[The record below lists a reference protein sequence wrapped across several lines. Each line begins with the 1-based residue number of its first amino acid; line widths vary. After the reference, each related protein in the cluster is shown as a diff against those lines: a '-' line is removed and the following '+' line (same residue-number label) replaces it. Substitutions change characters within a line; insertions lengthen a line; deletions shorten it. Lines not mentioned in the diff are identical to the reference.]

1 MSMGILWVQMWVDL
15 SPWERPD
22 YEGKDQLA
30 RGKNWYFSP
39 SLGRTNSRGEG
50 PTHEG
55 KDQLVRGKTIGAF

>member
-1 MSMGILWVQMWVDL
+1 MGILWVQMRVDL

-30 RGKNWYFSP
+30 RGKTIGTFH
-39 SLGRTNSRGEG
+39 RHREG
-50 PTHEG
+50 PDHEG